1 VRLVGAV
8 RHLDP
13 AELLEVSTSYSAMS
27 FMPPPTSSSL
37 PRSRYGRDRS
47 HRAPPLAF
55 AVRRPRRARCW
66 HLIGHQRQRPAF
78 RLEARNDQIGG
89 TVLHWCSH
97 QVNSRMPV
105 RLIQIGVGGWGRN
118 WVEEITRATPGIQP
132 VAWVDADPAVR
143 ARAVVDLGL
152 PEERM
157 FAALEEALARVS
169 ADAALVVVPL
179 AAHAAVTRDA
189 LEAGLHV
196 LVEKPFTETL
206 QQARE
211 LAELA
216 KARQRVLMVNQN
228 YRWFPA
234 PALARRL
241 LHEGAIGDLIACYL
255 DFHLYF
261 GTGYRYF
268 FLDEPLLSDMAIH
281 HFDSLRFVLDDEPV
295 EVSCH
300 SWAGPGTPFAGHPA
314 AVATMRFAK
323 GTVVS
328 YRGSWLT
335 HGPGTPY
342 GGHWR
347 LDGSRGTAT
356 FTFRG
361 AFAEREK
368 LDRLTLY
375 RPDTPPENAKLPAM
389 RYQDR
394 KGALIT
400 FARWIREGSPPE
412 GMSTATDNLKSLALM
427 FAAIRSARMGGATV
441 RMADLLEE
449 AR

>member
-1 VRLVGAV
+1 MTL
-8 RHLDP
+8 
-13 AELLEVSTSYSAMS
+13 
-27 FMPPPTSSSL
+27 
-37 PRSRYGRDRS
+37 
-47 HRAPPLAF
+47 
-55 AVRRPRRARCW
+55 
-66 HLIGHQRQRPAF
+66 
-78 RLEARNDQIGG
+78 
-89 TVLHWCSH
+89 
-97 QVNSRMPV
+97 
-105 RLIQIGVGGWGRN
+105 RLIQIGLGGWGRN
-118 WVEEITRATPGIQP
+118 WVEEVTPDTPGVEP
-132 VAWVDADPAVR
+132 VAWVDIDAATRER
-143 ARAVVDLGL
+143 AIVDLEL
-152 PEERM
+152 PKELV
-157 FAALEEALARVS
+157 FASLEEALARVS

-179 AAHAAVTRDA
+179 FAHDGVTCQA

-196 LVEKPFTETL
+196 LVEKPFAESL
-206 QQARE
+206 EQARA

-216 KARQRVLMVNQN
+216 SRRRRVLMVNQN

-241 LHEGAIGDLIACYL
+241 LHGGALGDLVACYL

-295 EVSCH
+295 EISCH

-335 HGPGTPY
+335 GGPGTPY

-347 LDGSRGTAT
+347 LDGTRGTIE

-361 AFAEREK
+361 AFEEREK

-375 RPDTPPENAKLPAM
+375 RPDVPPEPAKLPAM
-389 RYQDR
+389 PYKDR
-394 KGALIT
+394 KGALHT
-400 FARWIREGSPPE
+400 FGRWIRGGSPPQ
-412 GMSTATDNLKSLALM
+412 GASTATDNLKSLALM
-427 FAAIRSARMGGATV
+427 FAAIRSARGGGVTV
-441 RMADLLEE
+441 RIADLLGD
-449 AR
+449 AP